1 MSKIKPRAGIMDI
14 PLYQGGAAHV
24 EGVSNVVKL
33 SSNENPFGPS
43 LSAIKAY
50 EAGARSLHRY
60 PSADHSEL
68 RAAIANVYDLDAER
82 IICGAGSDEIIA
94 FLCQAYAGKG
104 DEIMHREEISGKAEL
119 VDQRELFTFTQN
131 NHITVKAHSRADTDA
146 AVYPEH
152 IREQLLDRVV
162 RICG

>member
-43 LSAIKAY
+43 PTAVKAY

-60 PSADHSEL
+60 PSADHAEL
-68 RAAIANVYDLDAER
+68 RNAIAEAM
-82 IICGAGSDEIIA
+82 IWMQSGSFVVPVLTRSSRFCASAIA
-94 FLCQAYAGKG
+94 AKVTRSSTQSMVLRCTRFL
-104 DEIMHREEISGKAEL
+104 R
-119 VDQRELFTFTQN
+119 VR
-131 NHITVKAHSRADTDA
+131 RA
-146 AVYPEH
+146 
-152 IREQLLDRVV
+152 QSL
-162 RICG
+162 